1 MIYASISAT
10 LFQNN
15 NYFLEKTHKDIRSIL
30 MCLNIL
36 LLAGNTIHESSINES
51 IPVDKKGDGN
61 KFHLPA
67 MNI

>member
-1 MIYASISAT
+1 
-10 LFQNN
+10 
-15 NYFLEKTHKDIRSIL
+15 